1 MTEENKEKKDF
12 DIIDMIDPIEKVFG
26 AQSGRVVKD
35 FNIFATK
42 SMRVTPIVTAMVTI
56 QNYKLL
62 KEIRDLLINLNNV
75 NGDGVEEEAKK
86 PTGKKKIDLK

>member
-1 MTEENKEKKDF
+1 MAENEEKKEF

-35 FNIFATK
+35 FNEFATK
-42 SMRVTPIVTAMVTI
+42 SMRVVPIVTAMVGI

-62 KEIRDLLINLNNV
+62 KEIRDLLILNNSS
-75 NGDGVEEEAKK
+75 GGEGQEIKK
-86 PTGKKKIDLK
+86 PAAKKKIDLK